1 MAGEVINTAGN
12 PGKNHAR
19 KEVGYLNALNE
30 VMERIKK
37 KCSNGIVNTSTH

>member
-12 PGKNHAR
+12 LGKSHAR
-19 KEVGYLNALNE
+19 KEVGYLSASNE

-37 KCSNGIVNTSTH
+37 KYRNGIANTSTH